1 MTSIQDT
8 GVPIVDNFVG
18 GVPFGVLDNYTI
30 YKLPKAVDR
39 PGVPSAIWDE
49 LASLLEDRMPDN
61 RARWLVVHYSPI
73 GAAAVSHTGQV
84 SPPYSEPHRRDAA
97 GQLKHVRE
105 DMQAPN

>member
-1 MTSIQDT
+1 MWESAKVGMGLCVNGAARCALWRLRIGDT
-8 GVPIVDNFVG
+8 AD
-18 GVPFGVLDNYTI
+18 
-30 YKLPKAVDR
+30 
-39 PGVPSAIWDE
+39 
-49 LASLLEDRMPDN
+49 
-61 RARWLVVHYSPI
+61 